1 MPPAA
6 IKNLDLGRFA
16 GGGGEPAKIADQ
28 HLVGGIEEQRELAAR
43 VGKGGVSCPPWPA
56 LSSASPLLKGG
67 IAVSG
72 LVC

>member
-1 MPPAA
+1 VPPAA

-16 GGGGEPAKIADQ
+16 RGGGEPIADQ

-43 VGKGGVSCPPWPA
+43 VGKGGVSCPPWPT
-56 LSSASPLLKGG
+56 LSSASLLLKGG